1 VALREQLRWM
11 KIGMNESTIEN
22 DTIEIS
28 KSQRKREANEL
39 LDLAKYLIAMPES
52 VFKKLPLDQD
62 LRDEVEF
69 ARSIKAYGA
78 RKRQLMTVGK
88 MLRRRDNEELLDAVN
103 NMSQKTRQ
111 VNARFHLVETW
122 RDRLVEG
129 SNEVLTELLEQT
141 PDANVQTLRQLI
153 RNAKK
158 EAQLNKSATSARKLF
173 KLLREM
179 DSGQPLPPLE

>member
-1 VALREQLRWM
+1 
-11 KIGMNESTIEN
+11 MNQATIEN
-22 DTIEIS
+22 DTPEIS

-39 LDLAKYLIAMPES
+39 LDLAKQLISMPES
-52 VFKKLPLDQD
+52 RLNKLPMDQD

-69 ARSIKAYGA
+69 ARNIRAHGA

-88 MLRRRDNEELLDAVN
+88 MLRKRDNEELLDAVYN
-103 NMSQKTRQ
+103 VDQKNRQ
-111 VNARFHLVETW
+111 MNARFHHVEAW

-129 SNEVLTELLEQT
+129 SDKDLSELLEQT
-141 PDANVQTLRQLI
+141 AAANAQTLRQLI

-158 EAQLNKSATSARKLF
+158 ELKLNKPPSAARKLF

-179 DSGQPLPPLE
+179 DGENPLPPL

>member
-1 VALREQLRWM
+1 
-11 KIGMNESTIEN
+11 
-22 DTIEIS
+22 
-28 KSQRKREANEL
+28 
-39 LDLAKYLIAMPES
+39 
-52 VFKKLPLDQD
+52 
-62 LRDEVEF
+62 
-69 ARSIKAYGA
+69 
-78 RKRQLMTVGK
+78 MTVGK

>member
-1 VALREQLRWM
+1 M
-11 KIGMNESTIEN
+11 NSDMNEPVTEN

-39 LDLAKYLIAMPES
+39 LDLAKHLIAMQES
-52 VFKKLPLDQD
+52 SFKQLPLDQD
-62 LRDEVEF
+62 LRDAVEF
-69 ARSIKAYGA
+69 ARNIKSHGA

-103 NMSQKTRQ
+103 NFDQKNRQ
-111 VNARFHLVETW
+111 ANARFHLVEAW

-129 SNEVLTELLEQT
+129 NNQVLTELLETT
-141 PDANVQTLRQLI
+141 PNANVQTLRQLI

-158 EAQLNKSATSARKLF
+158 EATLGKPPSSARKLF

-179 DSGQPLPPLE
+179 DTQSPLPTL

>member
-1 VALREQLRWM
+1 M
-11 KIGMNESTIEN
+11 NSDMNEPVTEN

-39 LDLAKYLIAMPES
+39 LDLAKHLIAMQES
-52 VFKKLPLDQD
+52 RFKQLPLDQD

-69 ARSIKAYGA
+69 ARNIKSHGA

-103 NMSQKTRQ
+103 NFDQKIRQ
-111 VNARFHLVETW
+111 ANARFHLVEAW

-129 SNEVLTELLEQT
+129 NNQVLTELLETT
-141 PDANVQTLRQLI
+141 PNANVQTLRQLI

-158 EAQLNKSATSARKLF
+158 EATLGKPPSSARKLF

-179 DSGQPLPPLE
+179 DTQSPLPTL